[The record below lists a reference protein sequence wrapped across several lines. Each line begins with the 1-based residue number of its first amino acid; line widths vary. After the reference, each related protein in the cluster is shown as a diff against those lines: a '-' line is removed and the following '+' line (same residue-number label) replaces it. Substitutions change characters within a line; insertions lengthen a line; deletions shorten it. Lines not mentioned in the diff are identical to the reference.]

1 MTPEEAQTQTPGQL
15 QDEVT
20 RKAVNDPAFRERLTA
35 DPRAVLESEM
45 GISLPSSFSVKV
57 VQDSFDTAH
66 LVLPPAGQLGGSE
79 MELVAGGG
87 WNCNCYNNCDENN
100 DSVSNDDFT

>member
-15 QDEVT
+15 QDEIT

-79 MELVAGGG
+79 MEMVAGGG
-87 WNCNCYNNCDENN
+87 PWNCACYANCDENTDDLN
-100 DSVSNDDFT
+100 DQPL